1 MYRIVAASLM
11 LSLAACGN
19 PAEKLADR
27 AAEKAAGAVVAAAS
41 GGKARVDGEQ
51 VVVEDE
57 RGTLAM
63 ATGQAGLARPAWW
76 PQDVYLPDEARIH
89 QLAQNE
95 GSHVLT
101 AMFAVPGAT
110 LADRIEQGMV
120 AQGWNTRRS
129 SRSAGGAGMAAFAKD
144 GREVTVLVM
153 STQRSGDGAMAT
165 YQLRDARKR

>member
-41 GGKARVDGEQ
+41 GGKARVDGDQ
-51 VVVEDE
+51 LVVEDE
-57 RGTLAM
+57 RGTLAV
-63 ATGQAGLARPAWW
+63 AASEAGLGRPAWW
-76 PQDVYLPDEARIH
+76 PEDVYLPDEARIH

-95 GSHVLT
+95 GGHVLT
-101 AMFAVPGAT
+101 AMFDMPGAT
-110 LADRIEQGMV
+110 LADRIEQGMA
-120 AQGWNTRRS
+120 AQGWDTRRS
-129 SRSAGGAGMAAFAKD
+129 SRTADGAGMAAFAKD

-153 STQRSGDGAMAT
+153 STQRNGDGAMAT